1 MSAPDTKVLVLGNY
15 RQALTVIRSLGR
27 ADYHVIAGVDETHS
41 FIGSSRYTAE
51 EWQHPGA
58 ETGESEFLAALDDFL
73 DRNDDRLLIYPTG
86 DNQISCIA
94 RNLDQLRTTVRVVM
108 PDAQT
113 ALRCQNKSDVY
124 ELNQRLGIPQPE
136 FARAFD
142 CSEIQSIVER
152 IGYPCVVKPNNS
164 SAPFF
169 GEKAIIVR
177 SLEQLKTSIPDWP
190 EGNEHLLVQKYASG
204 DRHTCHFVAVDGEIL
219 TYFEFKILRTD
230 REDGT
235 GYLVEGVSVEATPK
249 LRDYCQAL
257 ATELEYCGVGSAQ
270 FLVDD
275 TSGSVSFLEINPRL
289 GASCA
294 LPYYCGCDLPKMAV
308 EVAEREPGA
317 TVEWPAGNSDY
328 CGDKHIVW
336 IMGDIQAVLRDLRAG
351 KLVATTF
358 ISRMLRMLVALLR
371 ADVHA
376 TWSWKDPMPTFVI
389 YGDLLKSAYNKVK
402 HLSFRKQSKNRE

>member
-177 SLEQLKTSIPDWP
+177 SS
-190 EGNEHLLVQKYASG
+190 
-204 DRHTCHFVAVDGEIL
+204 
-219 TYFEFKILRTD
+219 
-230 REDGT
+230 
-235 GYLVEGVSVEATPK
+235 
-249 LRDYCQAL
+249 
-257 ATELEYCGVGSAQ
+257 
-270 FLVDD
+270 
-275 TSGSVSFLEINPRL
+275 
-289 GASCA
+289 
-294 LPYYCGCDLPKMAV
+294 
-308 EVAEREPGA
+308 
-317 TVEWPAGNSDY
+317 NS
-328 CGDKHIVW
+328 
-336 IMGDIQAVLRDLRAG
+336 
-351 KLVATTF
+351 
-358 ISRMLRMLVALLR
+358 
-371 ADVHA
+371 
-376 TWSWKDPMPTFVI
+376 
-389 YGDLLKSAYNKVK
+389 
-402 HLSFRKQSKNRE
+402 